1 MLQTIR
7 DRAQG
12 WIAWVI
18 VILISIP
25 FALWGIQSYLEVG
38 AEPVVA
44 KVNGIEITRRDLD
57 QRVQR
62 TRMQLRDQ
70 LGASYDA
77 TSIDEKV
84 LRREVLDGMVREAL
98 LVDVSNQL
106 GMRVSDQE
114 LRAEILSEPAFQ
126 RDGAFDNATYE
137 QALRIQGLSP
147 AQFEAQ
153 LRQRMVGGQFA
164 RALAAS
170 ELVTSAEADS
180 FQRLAGQRRELAW
193 IRIPSARFLSDEP
206 VSDADI
212 QAYYAAN
219 PEAFRVPE
227 RVKLEYLI
235 LDVSRLAEG
244 EEIGEEALRA
254 AYEGEQAR
262 FGQPE
267 RRKIRHI
274 LKTLPPGADGP
285 TAEATLNELVG
296 IRERLLGGA
305 AFDEVARE
313 VSQDPGSAAQG
324 GSLGE
329 IERGLMDPA
338 FDEAAFSLAA
348 GTVSEPVKT
357 RFGYHLILVDEIV
370 PASVKPFDQVR
381 ESLAQ
386 DLAKQRAESLFYD
399 QAERLAN
406 VVYESSDSLEP
417 AAEELGLEIAS
428 SDWIDRDGGGA
439 EGILNEPK
447 VLAAAFS
454 EDVLLER
461 RNSDLIEPV
470 KDELRAVVFRVVDHQ
485 DATVQPLDAV
495 RETIVTAI
503 RQERAQAAARD
514 AAEAAATALREGA
527 DLAAI
532 AADDPL
538 TQAGLVERNAPDVP
552 PAIATLAFTLTAPAE
567 GQVSVGTTALED
579 GDSAVVRVAKVE
591 AGEVRAVAGDGPDPT
606 RAMLSQLMGR
616 QVAEAVLDDMAL
628 RADIERE
635 AIGGDDEG

>member
-1 MLQTIR
+1 MLQNIR

-44 KVNGIEITRRDLD
+44 TVNGMEITRRDLD

-62 TRMQLRDQ
+62 TRMQLREQ
-70 LGASYDA
+70 LGAAYDA
-77 TSIDEKV
+77 GDIDEKT

-98 LVDVSNQL
+98 LVDASNRL

-126 RDGAFDNATYE
+126 RDGVFDNATYE

-164 RALAAS
+164 RGLAAS
-170 ELVTSAEADS
+170 ELVTSAEGDA
-180 FQRLAGQRRELAW
+180 FQRLTGQRRELAW
-193 IRIPSARFLSDEP
+193 IRIPSARFLGDEP

-212 QAYYAAN
+212 QAYYGAN
-219 PEAFRVPE
+219 PDEFRVPE

-254 AYEGEQAR
+254 AYESEQAR

-274 LKTLPPGADGP
+274 LRTLPTGADDAAAESTLQEL
-285 TAEATLNELVG
+285 TA
-296 IRERLLGGA
+296 IRERILGGA
-305 AFDEVARE
+305 TFDEVARE
-313 VSQDPGSAAQG
+313 VSQDPGSASQG

-329 IERGLMDPA
+329 IERGLMDPS
-338 FDEAAFSLAA
+338 FDEIAFSLQA
-348 GTVSEPVKT
+348 GAVSDPVKT

-370 PASVKPFDQVR
+370 PASVKPFDEVR
-381 ESLAQ
+381 ESLAAE
-386 DLAKQRAESLFYD
+386 LARQRAESLFYD

-406 VVYESSDSLEP
+406 VVYETADSLEP
-417 AAEELGLEIAS
+417 AAEELGLTIET
-428 SDWIDRDGGGA
+428 SDWIERDGDGA
-439 EGILNEPK
+439 EGILSEPK
-447 VLAAAFS
+447 VQAAAFS
-454 EDVLLER
+454 EDVLVER

-470 KDELRAVVFRVVDHQ
+470 KDELRAVVFRVIDHQ
-485 DATVQPLDAV
+485 DATVKPLDAV
-495 RETIVTAI
+495 RDGIVASI
-503 RQERAQAAARD
+503 RQDRAETAAME
-514 AAEAAATALREGA
+514 AAEAAAEALREGA
-527 DLAAI
+527 ELAAV
-532 AADDPL
+532 AGGDPL
-538 TQAGLVERNAPDVP
+538 TEAGLVERNAPNL
-552 PAIATLAFTLTAPAE
+552 PAAVVDLGFTLPAPAE
-567 GQVSVGTTALED
+567 GLASVGTTALED
-579 GDSAVVRVAKVE
+579 GDAAVVRVAKVE
-591 AGEVRAVAGDGPDPT
+591 PGEVSAVEGGAPDPI
-606 RAMLSQLMGR
+606 RSMLTQLMGR
-616 QVAEAVLDDMAL
+616 QVAEAVLDDMAR

-635 AIGGDDEG
+635 PLGGDDEG